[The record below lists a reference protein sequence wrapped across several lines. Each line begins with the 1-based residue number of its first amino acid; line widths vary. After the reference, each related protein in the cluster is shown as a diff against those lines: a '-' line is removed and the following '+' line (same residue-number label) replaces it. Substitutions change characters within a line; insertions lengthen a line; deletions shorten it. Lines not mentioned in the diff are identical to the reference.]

1 MFSHREVKVQH
12 LAPLSLHT
20 IRRRFMVV
28 EGLGLESHSQS
39 GSRFV
44 ALPVQSLRVQG
55 DSRLRGKRLGASPAQ
70 RMRLQGDSRLKSVCV
85 CVRVCVSVDTMC
97 ICRETVMP

>member
-1 MFSHREVKVQH
+1 MYSGKFSHREVKVH
-12 LAPLSLHT
+12 CLAPLSLTLSLSLHT
-20 IRRRFMVV
+20 IGRRFMVV
-28 EGLGLESHSQS
+28 EGLGLESHSNS

-70 RMRLQGDSRLKSVCV
+70 RMRLQGDSRLESVC
-85 CVRVCVSVDTMC
+85 
-97 ICRETVMP
+97 

>member
-1 MFSHREVKVQH
+1 MFSHREVKVQR
-12 LAPLSLHT
+12 LAPLSLSLFLSLHT

-28 EGLGLESHSQS
+28 EGLGLESHSNS
-39 GSRFV
+39 GSRFE

-70 RMRLQGDSRLKSVCV
+70 GMRLQGDSRLESVC
-85 CVRVCVSVDTMC
+85 
-97 ICRETVMP
+97 